1 MRIDISS
8 LAFLLGCLMATTPLQ
23 AADPLAGRDHLS
35 LPLFHSQVITLDT
48 PAARVSVANP
58 EIADIV
64 MLGNKEFYV
73 LAKDIGRT
81 NILIWEKGSSA
92 RDALTVEVTHDLPA
106 LRRKL
111 HELIPEQKIE
121 VHSAQDSIVLTG
133 TVPSATAMAAALRI
147 AEGFLAPG
155 ALRKD
160 GPPEQ
165 EETEDGPKHTASIVN
180 LLEIAGAQQV
190 MLEVKV
196 AEIARTE
203 FKRLQPRFNAF
214 GRQGLWNYGGV
225 NGGATFPD
233 ALFGTEGLRSPV
245 FPAGAAGSAGPVV
258 DEFAPNDLVIQSQG
272 IFAGYLSDSFFFN
285 LALDAAK
292 EKGLARILA
301 EPTLTTLTGQPA
313 SFLSGGEFPVPVPSG
328 LDNVTIEFK
337 DFGIG
342 LNVLPVV
349 LSDGRINVR
358 LDVAVSELSNA
369 TSVLLSPRNSSSTF
383 VVPSL
388 TKRSASGTVELAD
401 GQTIGLAGLI
411 NDTTRSTVEKFPGLG
426 SLPVL
431 GALFRSQQFLTGQSE
446 LIILVTP
453 RLAKPVDPTQV
464 NLPTDGYRPADDID
478 FYLLGRDEAPDS
490 SKEATGATRDWIEK
504 QTYDAGAS
512 ERHGTEAPQGT
523 DPDAASKAINDL
535 KQGKQPAQ
543 KSAAPNVTLLPA
555 LGTALG
561 TK

>member
-1 MRIDISS
+1 MRIDISG
-8 LAFLLGCLMATTPLQ
+8 LGFLLSLVLAAAPLQ
-23 AADPLAGRDHLS
+23 AAEPVAPSESLA
-35 LPLFHSQVITLDT
+35 LPLFHSQVVTLER
-48 PAARVSVANP
+48 PASRVSVANP

-64 MLGNKEFYV
+64 MLGPKEFYV

-81 NILIWEKGSSA
+81 NILVWEKGSSV
-92 RDALTVEVTHDLPA
+92 RDTWTVEVTHDLPA

-111 HELIPEQKIE
+111 FELIPEQKIA

-133 TVPSATAMAAALRI
+133 TVPSASAMSAALRI

-165 EETEDGPKHTASIVN
+165 EESARRPDRKGGIVN

-196 AEIARTE
+196 AEISRTE
-203 FKRLQPRFNAF
+203 LKRLQPRFNAF

-233 ALFGTEGLRSPV
+233 AIFGTEGLRSQV
-245 FPAGAAGSAGPVV
+245 FPGGAAGSAGPVI
-258 DEFAPNDLVIQSQG
+258 DEFAPNDLVIQNQG
-272 IFAGYLSDSFFFN
+272 IFAGYLSDSFAFN

-292 EKGLARILA
+292 QKGLARILA

-313 SFLSGGEFPVPVPSG
+313 SFLSGGEFPIPVPSG

-337 DFGIG
+337 DFGVG
-342 LNVLPVV
+342 LDVLPVV

-358 LDVAVSELSNA
+358 IDVAVSELSNA

-383 VVPSL
+383 VVPAL

-426 SLPVL
+426 SIPVL
-431 GALFRSQQFLTGQSE
+431 GALFRSQQFLSGETE
-446 LIILVTP
+446 LVILVTP
-453 RLAKPVDPTQV
+453 RLAKPVDPKKLT
-464 NLPTDGYRPADDID
+464 LPTDGYIPATDAE
-478 FYLLGRDEAPDS
+478 FFLLGRDENRES
-490 SKEATGATRDWIEK
+490 TGGARAAARDWTSQ
-504 QTYDAGAS
+504 QTFDPAAT
-512 ERHGTEAPQGT
+512 ERHGTTAPQGT
-523 DPDAASKAINDL
+523 DPELADKAVNDL
-535 KQGKQPAQ
+535 RQGKSERSS
-543 KSAAPNVTLLPA
+543 SATSEVMQQ
-555 LGTALG
+555 LGGSLG
-561 TK
+561 IQ

>member
-8 LAFLLGCLMATTPLQ
+8 LGYLLSLVLAAAPLQ
-23 AADPLAGRDHLS
+23 AMDSAASQDHLA
-35 LPLFHSQVITLDT
+35 LPLFHSQVVTLPQ
-48 PAARVSVANP
+48 PASRVSVANP

-64 MLGNKEFYV
+64 MLGPKEFYV

-92 RDALTVEVTHDLPA
+92 RDAMTVEVTHDLPA

-111 HELIPEQKIE
+111 YELIPEQKIE
-121 VHSAQDSIVLTG
+121 AHSAQDSIVLTG
-133 TVPSATAMAAALRI
+133 TVPSAAAMSAALRI

-165 EETEDGPKHTASIVN
+165 EESAKRSDRKPGIVN

-203 FKRLQPRFNAF
+203 LKRLQPRFNAF

-233 ALFGTEGLRSPV
+233 AVFGTEGLRSPV
-245 FPAGAAGSAGPVV
+245 FPGGAAGSVGPAI

-313 SFLSGGEFPVPVPSG
+313 SFLSGGEFPIPVPSG

-337 DFGIG
+337 DFGVG

-358 LDVAVSELSNA
+358 IDVAVSELSNA
-369 TSVLLSPRNSSSTF
+369 TSVLLSPRNSASTF
-383 VVPSL
+383 VVPAL
-388 TKRSASGTVELAD
+388 NKRSASGTVELAD

-431 GALFRSQQFLTGQSE
+431 GALFRSQQFLSGESE
-446 LIILVTP
+446 LVILVTP
-453 RLAKPVDPTQV
+453 RLAKPVDPKKLS
-464 NLPTDGYRPADDID
+464 LPTDGYIPPTDAE
-478 FYLLGRDEAPDS
+478 FYLLGLDENSESTNGTHAAS
-490 SKEATGATRDWIEK
+490 QQWIEQ
-504 QTYDAGAS
+504 QTYDPKAS
-512 ERHGTEAPQGT
+512 ERHGTAAPQGT
-523 DPDAASKAINDL
+523 DPDAANKAVNDL
-535 KQGKQPAQ
+535 KQGK
-543 KSAAPNVTLLPA
+543 SSRSSTAAPSNVMQQ

>member
-8 LAFLLGCLMATTPLQ
+8 LGYLLSLVLAAAPLQ
-23 AADPLAGRDHLS
+23 AMDSAASQDHLA
-35 LPLFHSQVITLDT
+35 LPLFHSQVVTMPQ
-48 PAARVSVANP
+48 PASRVSVANH

-64 MLGNKEFYV
+64 MLGPKEFYV

-92 RDALTVEVTHDLPA
+92 RDAMTVEVTHDLPA

-111 HELIPEQKIE
+111 YELIPEQKIE
-121 VHSAQDSIVLTG
+121 AHSAQDSIVLTG
-133 TVPSATAMAAALRI
+133 TVPSAAAMSAALRI

-165 EETEDGPKHTASIVN
+165 EESAKRSDRKPGIVN

-203 FKRLQPRFNAF
+203 LKRLQPRFNAF

-233 ALFGTEGLRSPV
+233 AVFGTEGLRSPV
-245 FPAGAAGSAGPVV
+245 FPGGAAGSVGPAI

-313 SFLSGGEFPVPVPSG
+313 SFLSGGEFPIPVPSG

-337 DFGIG
+337 DFGVG

-358 LDVAVSELSNA
+358 IDVAVSELSNA
-369 TSVLLSPRNSSSTF
+369 TSVLLSPRNSASTF
-383 VVPSL
+383 VVPAL
-388 TKRSASGTVELAD
+388 NKRSASGTVELAD

-431 GALFRSQQFLTGQSE
+431 GALFRSQQFLSGESE
-446 LIILVTP
+446 LVILVTP
-453 RLAKPVDPTQV
+453 RLAKPVDPKKLS
-464 NLPTDGYRPADDID
+464 LPTDGYIPPTDAE
-478 FYLLGRDEAPDS
+478 FYLLGLDENSESTNGTHAAS
-490 SKEATGATRDWIEK
+490 QQWIEQ
-504 QTYDAGAS
+504 QTYDPKAS
-512 ERHGTEAPQGT
+512 ERHGTAAPQGT
-523 DPDAASKAINDL
+523 DPDAANKAVNDL
-535 KQGKQPAQ
+535 KQGK
-543 KSAAPNVTLLPA
+543 SSRSSTAAPSNVMQQ

>member
-8 LAFLLGCLMATTPLQ
+8 LGYLLSLVLAAAPLQ
-23 AADPLAGRDHLS
+23 AMDSAASQDHLA
-35 LPLFHSQVITLDT
+35 LPLFHSQVVTLPQ
-48 PAARVSVANP
+48 PASRVSVANP

-64 MLGNKEFYV
+64 MLGPKEFYV

-92 RDALTVEVTHDLPA
+92 RDAMTVEVTHDLPA

-111 HELIPEQKIE
+111 YELIPEQKIE
-121 VHSAQDSIVLTG
+121 AHSAQDSIVLTG
-133 TVPSATAMAAALRI
+133 TVPSAAAMSAALRV

-165 EETEDGPKHTASIVN
+165 EESAKRSDRKPGIVN

-203 FKRLQPRFNAF
+203 LKRLQPRFNAF

-233 ALFGTEGLRSPV
+233 AVFGTEGLRSPV
-245 FPAGAAGSAGPVV
+245 FPGGAAGSVGPAI

-313 SFLSGGEFPVPVPSG
+313 SFLSGGEFPIPVPSG

-337 DFGIG
+337 DFGVG

-358 LDVAVSELSNA
+358 IDVAVSELSNA
-369 TSVLLSPRNSSSTF
+369 TSVLLSPRNSASTF
-383 VVPSL
+383 VVPAL
-388 TKRSASGTVELAD
+388 NKRSASGTVELAD

-431 GALFRSQQFLTGQSE
+431 GALFRSQQFLSGESE
-446 LIILVTP
+446 LVILVTP
-453 RLAKPVDPTQV
+453 RLAKPVDPKKLS
-464 NLPTDGYRPADDID
+464 LPTDGYIPPTDAE
-478 FYLLGRDEAPDS
+478 FYLLGLDENSESTNGTHAAS
-490 SKEATGATRDWIEK
+490 QQWIEQ
-504 QTYDAGAS
+504 QTYDPKAS
-512 ERHGTEAPQGT
+512 ERHGTAAPQGT
-523 DPDAASKAINDL
+523 DPDAANKAVNDL
-535 KQGKQPAQ
+535 KQGK
-543 KSAAPNVTLLPA
+543 SSRSSTAAPSNVMQQ

>member
-1 MRIDISS
+1 
-8 LAFLLGCLMATTPLQ
+8 MAAAPLQ
-23 AADPLAGRDHLS
+23 AMDSAASQDHLA
-35 LPLFHSQVITLDT
+35 LPLFHSQVVTLPQ
-48 PAARVSVANP
+48 PASRVSVANP

-64 MLGNKEFYV
+64 MLGPKEFYV

-92 RDALTVEVTHDLPA
+92 RDAMTVEVTHDLPA

-111 HELIPEQKIE
+111 YELIPEQKIE
-121 VHSAQDSIVLTG
+121 AHSAQDSIVLTG
-133 TVPSATAMAAALRI
+133 TVPSAAAMSAALRV

-165 EETEDGPKHTASIVN
+165 EESAKRSDRKPGIVN

-203 FKRLQPRFNAF
+203 LKRLQPRFNAF

-233 ALFGTEGLRSPV
+233 AVFGTEGLRSPV
-245 FPAGAAGSAGPVV
+245 FPGGAAGSVGPAI

-313 SFLSGGEFPVPVPSG
+313 SFLSGGEFPIPVPSG

-337 DFGIG
+337 DFGVG

-358 LDVAVSELSNA
+358 IDVAVSELSNA
-369 TSVLLSPRNSSSTF
+369 TSVLLSPRNSASTF
-383 VVPSL
+383 VVPAL
-388 TKRSASGTVELAD
+388 NKRSASGTVELAD

-431 GALFRSQQFLTGQSE
+431 GALFRSQQFLSGESE
-446 LIILVTP
+446 LVILVTP
-453 RLAKPVDPTQV
+453 RLAKPVDPKKLS
-464 NLPTDGYRPADDID
+464 LPTDGYIPPTDAE
-478 FYLLGRDEAPDS
+478 FYLLGLDENSESTNGTHAAS
-490 SKEATGATRDWIEK
+490 QQWIEQ
-504 QTYDAGAS
+504 QTYDPKAS
-512 ERHGTEAPQGT
+512 ERHGTAAPQGT
-523 DPDAASKAINDL
+523 DPDAANKAVNDL
-535 KQGKQPAQ
+535 KQGK
-543 KSAAPNVTLLPA
+543 SSRSSTAAPSNVMQQ

>member
-8 LAFLLGCLMATTPLQ
+8 LGYLLSLVMAAAPLQ
-23 AADPLAGRDHLS
+23 AMDSAASQDHLA
-35 LPLFHSQVITLDT
+35 LPLFHSQVVTLPQ
-48 PAARVSVANP
+48 PASRVSVANP

-64 MLGNKEFYV
+64 MLGPKEFYV

-92 RDALTVEVTHDLPA
+92 RDAMTVEVTHDLPA

-111 HELIPEQKIE
+111 YELIPEQKIE
-121 VHSAQDSIVLTG
+121 AHSAQDSIVLTG
-133 TVPSATAMAAALRI
+133 TVPSAAAMSAALRI

-165 EETEDGPKHTASIVN
+165 EESAKRSDRKPGIVN

-203 FKRLQPRFNAF
+203 LKRLQPRFNAF

-233 ALFGTEGLRSPV
+233 AVFGTEGLRSPV
-245 FPAGAAGSAGPVV
+245 FPGGAAGSVGPAI

-313 SFLSGGEFPVPVPSG
+313 SFLSGGEFPIPVPSG

-337 DFGIG
+337 DFGVG

-358 LDVAVSELSNA
+358 IDVAVSELSNA
-369 TSVLLSPRNSSSTF
+369 TSVLLSPRNSASTF
-383 VVPSL
+383 VVPAL
-388 TKRSASGTVELAD
+388 NKRSASGTVELAD

-431 GALFRSQQFLTGQSE
+431 GALFRSQQFLSGESE
-446 LIILVTP
+446 LVILVTP
-453 RLAKPVDPTQV
+453 RLAKPVDPKKLS
-464 NLPTDGYRPADDID
+464 LPTDGYIPPTDAE
-478 FYLLGRDEAPDS
+478 FYLLGLDENSESTNGTHAAS
-490 SKEATGATRDWIEK
+490 QQWIEQ
-504 QTYDAGAS
+504 QTYDPKAS
-512 ERHGTEAPQGT
+512 ERHGTAAPQGT
-523 DPDAASKAINDL
+523 DPDAANKAVNDL
-535 KQGKQPAQ
+535 KQGK
-543 KSAAPNVTLLPA
+543 SSRSSTAAPSNVMQQ

>member
-8 LAFLLGCLMATTPLQ
+8 LAFLVSCLLVTTPLQ
-23 AADPLAGRDHLS
+23 ATDPLAGRDHLS

-48 PAARVSVANP
+48 PASRVSVGNP

-81 NILIWEKGSSA
+81 NILVWEKGSTA
-92 RDALTVEVTHDLPA
+92 RDAMVVEVTHDLPA

-111 HELIPEQKIE
+111 HDLIPEQKIE

-133 TVPSATAMAAALRI
+133 TVPSAAAMAAALRI

-165 EETEDGPKHTASIVN
+165 EETAEGPQHQASIVN

-245 FPAGAAGSAGPVV
+245 FAGGAAGSAGPVI
-258 DEFAPNDLVIQSQG
+258 DEFAPNDLVIQNQG

-285 LALDAAK
+285 LALDVAK

-453 RLAKPVDPTQV
+453 RLAKPVDPQRMT
-464 NLPTDGYRPADDID
+464 LPTDGYLPADEID
-478 FYLLGRDEAPDS
+478 FYLLGRDEAPES
-490 SKEATGATRDWIEK
+490 SKEAVGATRDWIEK
-504 QTYDAGAS
+504 QTYDVGAS
-512 ERHGTEAPQGT
+512 DRHGTEAPLGT
-523 DPDAASKAINDL
+523 DPDVATKAINDL

-543 KSAAPNVTLLPA
+543 SPAGPNTIQLPSF
-555 LGTALG
+555 GTILG